1 MVRGPGHPPGYKILS
16 VFCLTYSKP
25 CAIMMQN
32 FTQRLEKNATDI
44 YVIAQ
49 GQGHGLLFQLKI
61 LFSEINIRNLVYTCT
76 YYSFLSA
83 LKPGGG
89 GGFWNF
95 LLYQLS
101 SNL

>member
-1 MVRGPGHPPGYKILS
+1 MLLI
-16 VFCLTYSKP
+16 F
-25 CAIMMQN
+25 MQ
-32 FTQRLEKNATDI
+32 
-44 YVIAQ
+44 VIAQ

-89 GGFWNF
+89 GCYVSQTLPG
-95 LLYQLS
+95 
-101 SNL
+101 